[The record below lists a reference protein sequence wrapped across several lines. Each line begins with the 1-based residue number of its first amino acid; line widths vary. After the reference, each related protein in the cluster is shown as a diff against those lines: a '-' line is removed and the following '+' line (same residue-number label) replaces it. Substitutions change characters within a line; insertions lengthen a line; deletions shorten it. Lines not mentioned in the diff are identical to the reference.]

1 VPGGGDAAIITNN
14 GVTVSLA
21 GDADV
26 GSLTLGDNVN
36 CGSGGP
42 SLNVAGHALRL
53 YGNFTIGSCG
63 QFTLD
68 GGTLSGNTPTHRF
81 GTMGWTGGSLAGT
94 LTFADGS
101 TFNIAGGGVV
111 DFPNCVVTNLG
122 TVNWSAGTLRGV
134 VAVPA
139 RSLTTDCGTARG
151 TRR

>member
-1 VPGGGDAAIITNN
+1 MAHCRELESNQVPGGGDAAIITNN

-68 GGTLSGNTPTHRF
+68 GGTFVGQYAQHTVS
-81 GTMGWTGGSLAGT
+81 GTMGWTGGSLAGH
-94 LTFADGS
+94 
-101 TFNIAGGGVV
+101 
-111 DFPNCVVTNLG
+111 
-122 TVNWSAGTLRGV
+122 
-134 VAVPA
+134 
-139 RSLTTDCGTARG
+139 
-151 TRR
+151 